1 MSHDD
6 FAAEP
11 DPTAPGQLP
20 KGETI
25 LWQGKPDWVNLA
37 WRVYHLREI
46 FAYFALLMAWRIFSG
61 WWDSGLVSKG
71 LTSALPLLVPC
82 LIATALIVGVAI
94 LSARTTQYTIT
105 SRRLVLRMGIAMPA
119 TMNLPFNAVASADLR
134 HYGEGLVSRGSGDI
148 GVALT
153 DTKVA
158 YAILWP
164 HVRPWHLRNP
174 QPMLRCVPRCEDV
187 AKILGQALS
196 GEVVS
201 PVAAPVRK
209 ALATGTS
216 TPSPAMTH
224 GSLAIH

>member
-6 FAAEP
+6 FAAEL
-11 DPTAPGQLP
+11 DPAAPGQLP

-37 WRVYHLREI
+37 WRVYHLREVA
-46 FAYFALLMAWRIFSG
+46 AYFVLLMVWRIFSG
-61 WWDSGLVSKG
+61 WWEAGLISKG
-71 LTSALPLLVPC
+71 LIAASPLLVPF

-94 LSARTTQYTIT
+94 LSTRTTQYTIT
-105 SRRLVLRMGIAMPA
+105 SRRLVLRIGIAMPA
-119 TMNLPFNAVASADLR
+119 TINLPFNAVAAADLR
-134 HYGEGLVSRGSGDI
+134 QYGEGLVARGSGDI

-153 DTKVA
+153 DTKLA
-158 YAILWP
+158 YAVLWP
-164 HVRPWHLRNP
+164 HVRPWHLRHP
-174 QPMLRCVPRCEDV
+174 QPMMRCVPHCEDV

-201 PVAAPVRK
+201 PVAAAVRK
-209 ALATGTS
+209 PVAISSS
-216 TPSPAMTH
+216 TPSPAITH